1 MVEVVLVVLV
11 VIMVVVVAVEV
22 VLVVMVVMVVVVVA
36 VMLVVIVVAVAAVI
50 TAVVS
55 IRDRNEKDCN
65 YLAESFA
72 SFLDC
77 LLAYK
82 LNKRHDFLHDLLQIF
97 NSLERVQRNTVLR
110 ERALRYTHTRTHAH
124 EPTKAKRKIIE
135 STRGFLRTR
144 KD

>member
-1 MVEVVLVVLV
+1 VVEVV
-11 VIMVVVVAVEV
+11 
-22 VLVVMVVMVVVVVA
+22 VVVVVA
-36 VMLVVIVVAVAAVI
+36 VV

-55 IRDRNEKDCN
+55 IRDRDQKDCH

-82 LNKRHDFLHDLLQIF
+82 LNKRHDFLRDLLQIF
-97 NSLERVQRNTVLR
+97 NSLERVQRHAVLR
-110 ERALRYTHTRTHAH
+110 ERALRCTHTRTHAN

-135 STRGFLRTR
+135 STRGLLRTP